1 MKKLLILLDF
11 LLSLLF
17 SSSYFSSY
25 LHRGLRSKKI
35 KRIEHNLAINI
46 KETQK
51 KIWNGVQKDVGYI
64 RKILNEV
71 YFLKFKV
78 SHIFKEDFI
87 QIFSLLMV
95 LKDFQ
100 NITKK
105 FFVYFYYKHATHC
118 LLMGFLG

>member
-1 MKKLLILLDF
+1 MRKKLLILLDF
-11 LLSLLF
+11 LLSDSPVCLC
-17 SSSYFSSY
+17 
-25 LHRGLRSKKI
+25 RGLRSKKI

-78 SHIFKEDFI
+78 RS
-87 QIFSLLMV
+87 
-95 LKDFQ
+95 
-100 NITKK
+100 
-105 FFVYFYYKHATHC
+105 
-118 LLMGFLG
+118 